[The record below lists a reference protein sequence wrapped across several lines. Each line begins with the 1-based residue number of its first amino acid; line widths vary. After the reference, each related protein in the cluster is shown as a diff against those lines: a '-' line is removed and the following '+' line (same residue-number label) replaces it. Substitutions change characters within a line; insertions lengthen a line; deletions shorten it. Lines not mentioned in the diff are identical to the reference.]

1 MDAGVPRFQYV
12 SADFDKIKVDYDG
25 VLYEDALKTFLKERI
40 GPTGEKV
47 KFRELELLNLHD
59 YADAYEY
66 TLINKAWVRVL

>member
-12 SADFDKIKVDYDG
+12 SADFDKIKG
-25 VLYEDALKTFLKERI
+25 ITSKTRGKSEAKVGI

-66 TLINKAWVRVL
+66 TLVNDHRQRRWLEC